1 VTEARI
7 YLSCA
12 ISLALV
18 SHGVA
23 WGHAFNPSLLELRE
37 LPDGRIGVVWKSAGA
52 VDAEGLVPKLPARC
66 HPLGNRVS
74 TTVGTTLIER
84 WVVDCGGDGLAGT
97 EVGMSGF
104 ALIGEDAVVR
114 LTRADGE
121 TVSAVLR
128 SDAPSWVIPGPN
140 SSKSILVS
148 YLGAGVKHILL
159 GYDHLLFVLGL
170 ILLVGLG
177 RRLLVTVTAFTVAH
191 SATLSLA
198 TLQLVRFPS
207 RATEAVIALS
217 IVFLAVELA
226 QDQHRPKSWA
236 MRRPWLVAFTFGLLH
251 GFGFA
256 GALAEI
262 GLPRGEIPLALFSF
276 NVGVEIGQL
285 LFVGAVA
292 ALIAL
297 LRLVRSS
304 WPSGLRRAT
313 AYAIGSLAAWW
324 CFERVAAFWT

>member
-1 VTEARI
+1 MTAARI
-7 YLSCA
+7 CLPSA
-12 ISLALV
+12 ILLALI
-18 SHGVA
+18 SQGAA

-37 LPDGRIGVVWKSAGA
+37 LPGGRIGVLWKGAGA
-52 VDAEGLVPKLPARC
+52 VGAEGLKPKLPARC
-66 HPLGNRVS
+66 HQLGDRVS
-74 TTVGTTLIER
+74 TAVGTTLIER
-84 WVVDCGGDGLAGT
+84 WVIDCGRDGLAGA
-97 EVGMSGF
+97 EVGMSGYE
-104 ALIGEDAVVR
+104 LIGEDAVVR
-114 LTRADGE
+114 ITRADGQ
-121 TVSAVLR
+121 TISAVLR
-128 SDAPSWVIPGPN
+128 SDAPSWVIPAPN
-140 SSKSILVS
+140 SSKSILAS

-177 RRLLVTVTAFTVAH
+177 RRLLVTITAFTVAH

-198 TLQLVRFPS
+198 TLHVVRFPS

-226 QDQHRPKSWA
+226 RDQSSPKTWA

-262 GLPRGEIPLALFSF
+262 GLPPGEIPLALFSF

-285 LFVGAVA
+285 LFVGAIA
-292 ALIAL
+292 AIIAL

-304 WPSGLRRAT
+304 WPSGLRRAI
-313 AYAIGSLAAWW
+313 AYAVGSLAAWW
-324 CFERVAAFWT
+324 CFERVAAFWA